1 VKGTT
6 GDCYHFPR
14 SLTGSFE
21 DSLKFLEAARIQLAD
36 IEARA
41 AEAEGRHRP
50 TSAKQHSTGNH
61 RTNSSAG
68 ANFAVPLVL
77 FAYTL
82 KRSPEFRDVAYTV
95 CNASDAGDA
104 S

>member
-6 GDCYHFPR
+6 ADCYHFRP
-14 SLTGSFE
+14 SLVGSFE

-50 TSAKQHSTGNH
+50 TSAKQHGAGNH
-61 RTNSSAG
+61 YTNSSAG
-68 ANFAVPLVL
+68 AVHCTACV
-77 FAYTL
+77 
-82 KRSPEFRDVAYTV
+82 V
-95 CNASDAGDA
+95 CLYVEKKQ
-104 S
+104 